1 MKRIFTDIEIN
12 GLLKETKNID
22 VNDYNNLLILTR
34 QRKQHLEKEV
44 VIKKN
49 DGNSFIIIIRKNKL
63 NIMDFSV
70 ILGYLPYKSNSVFR
84 LRRYNGKS
92 HRHTN
97 KIEKSSFYDF
107 HIHTATERYQLLGM
121 REDHYAESTSK
132 YSDVNGAVN
141 NLFNDCIINIPTGG
155 QSLLF

>member
-12 GLLKETKNID
+12 NLINEVKSIN

-44 VIKKN
+44 VIKN
-49 DGNSFIIIIRKNKL
+49 SDGSSFLIIIRKNKL

-70 ILGYLPYKSNSVFR
+70 ILGYLPHKTNSVFR

-92 HRHTN
+92 HSHTN
-97 KIEKSSFYDF
+97 KIEKNSFYDF

-121 REDHYAESTSK
+121 REDHYAEPTSK
-132 YSDVNGAVN
+132 YSDVNGAVS
-141 NLFNDCIINIPTGG
+141 NLFNDCLINIPSGG
-155 QSLLF
+155 QPLLF